1 MDTKKYIE
9 ETNKVLLHTYNRAPV
24 ILKEGKGVYLLD
36 TKGKEYLDFGAGI
49 AVAGLGYG
57 NKELE
62 EALCQQ
68 VHKLLHTSNLFYHEL
83 LKPAAE
89 ALTKISQMDQVFFT
103 NSGTEAIEGAL
114 KAARKYAYEN
124 NTGKKEFIAMNKAF
138 HGRTMGALSVTGTK
152 AYRDPFTPLIPDT
165 DFVDFNDIEALKE
178 KITDKTCAII
188 LEPIQG
194 EGGIYPADKD
204 YLKEVRRLC
213 DEKEILLI
221 FDEIQCGMGRT
232 GAYFAWQKYQVK
244 PDILVMAKAI
254 GNGLPVGAF
263 ALSNKIAQKSLKP
276 GDHGTTYGGNP
287 LALSAVVTTIKLF
300 EKNKILSN
308 VETMGAYLKVSLED
322 LKEEKDTIKEV
333 RGIGLMQGIELE
345 TSSSEVIAKA
355 LKKGLILI
363 PASGN
368 VIRFVPPLIIK
379 KEEIDK
385 MIRILKEIL

>member
-221 FDEIQCGMGRT
+221 FDEIKCGMGRT

-244 PDILVMAKAI
+244 PDILVMA
-254 GNGLPVGAF
+254 
-263 ALSNKIAQKSLKP
+263 
-276 GDHGTTYGGNP
+276 
-287 LALSAVVTTIKLF
+287 
-300 EKNKILSN
+300 
-308 VETMGAYLKVSLED
+308 
-322 LKEEKDTIKEV
+322 
-333 RGIGLMQGIELE
+333 
-345 TSSSEVIAKA
+345 
-355 LKKGLILI
+355 
-363 PASGN
+363 
-368 VIRFVPPLIIK
+368 
-379 KEEIDK
+379 
-385 MIRILKEIL
+385 